1 MNFGVRAD
9 FFKRKMSAF
18 INVQDIFNWGKRIGS
33 GSKNTNPYYLT
44 DVTSKT
50 VNSRFISAGLTF
62 RFGKMELEKKAEGI
76 GSESDS
82 TTTE

>member
-1 MNFGVRAD
+1 
-9 FFKRKMSAF
+9 MSAY
-18 INVQDIFNWGKRIGS
+18 ITVQDIFNWGNRIGS

-62 RFGKMELEKKAEGI
+62 RFGKMELERKAEGI
-76 GSESDS
+76 ETEEGSSTS
-82 TTTE
+82 TTE